1 MPPLN
6 KKINVSTTELKIR
19 QRLWNV
25 SLSKVIS
32 HPRCCSSFFLLLKLG
47 CLKNAEQCEMLLF
60 RVTKGGCLE
69 SLIYNQKKQAMN
81 L

>member
-25 SLSKVIS
+25 SLSKVIL
-32 HPRCCSSFFLLLKLG
+32 HTRCCSSFFLLLKLG
-47 CLKNAEQCEMLLF
+47 CLKMLNSVKCSFSELLKE
-60 RVTKGGCLE
+60 VV
-69 SLIYNQKKQAMN
+69 
-81 L
+81 